1 MSMGRYFKFTV
12 CCLNQFLLVRSGRI
26 MSVLELGTQVM
37 LFIDGEISGS
47 VILASTLF
55 HQIDDGGGT
64 RQMCMVKI

>member
-1 MSMGRYFKFTV
+1 
-12 CCLNQFLLVRSGRI
+12 